1 MTCHVSCTAVQ
12 RNMVI
17 LHSKSQL
24 HCLIILILQQP
35 FVIFRNL
42 LSVHTEKVFGI
53 CCLCMQQNKQNGASE
68 GSIYCHIVMQW
79 SLPGLCSSSAGP
91 WHLSFDLGYFFA
103 GHPAQSTGLPSIS
116 TRDKT
121 LSFFLEVKGSNI
133 TEVSFNLLNLR
144 CRLFSQARQNYW
156 FPVNWMRNSKMEDCF
171 VSVFLLFL
179 SQIPPTN
186 FSQPNRKTL
195 F

>member
-1 MTCHVSCTAVQ
+1 MLAVP
-12 RNMVI
+12 
-17 LHSKSQL
+17 H
-24 HCLIILILQQP
+24 
-35 FVIFRNL
+35 
-42 LSVHTEKVFGI
+42 
-53 CCLCMQQNKQNGASE
+53 
-68 GSIYCHIVMQW
+68 
-79 SLPGLCSSSAGP
+79 GP
-91 WHLSFDLGYFFA
+91 WHLSFDLGYNFA
-103 GHPAQSTGLPSIS
+103 GYPAQSTGLPSIS

-144 CRLFSQARQNYW
+144 CRLFSQVRQNYW

-186 FSQPNRKTL
+186 FS
-195 F
+195 

>member
-1 MTCHVSCTAVQ
+1 MPHG
-12 RNMVI
+12 R
-17 LHSKSQL
+17 
-24 HCLIILILQQP
+24 
-35 FVIFRNL
+35 
-42 LSVHTEKVFGI
+42 
-53 CCLCMQQNKQNGASE
+53 
-68 GSIYCHIVMQW
+68 
-79 SLPGLCSSSAGP
+79 
-91 WHLSFDLGYFFA
+91 WHLSFALGYFFA
-103 GHPAQSTGLPSIS
+103 GHPAQSAGLPSIS

-186 FSQPNRKTL
+186 FS
-195 F
+195 